1 MAILNYLIIF
11 LLIIFPIAELGKIR
25 LGSIAFSLN
34 DILLFF
40 VFSLWIVLDYKK
52 IKKTKFKLLKPI
64 GMFIAVGIF
73 SLGINFINLKVNE
86 FFVAALYLLRWVLY
100 SSFYFI
106 LVTRDKEFLN
116 KIKHI
121 LLIPVSVILILGVL
135 QFLYYPSLRNLFY
148 LGWDEHLYRLFSS
161 FLDPNFAGTFLVIS
175 FFYLIYV
182 SWQSYLKKRNNLVIF
197 ASFLSVIN
205 FISIYLTYSR
215 SALIMLLVSLVV
227 FLILIKK
234 IKILFVLILIFIA
247 LIYFSPKAF
256 QTEGTNIFRVFSSK
270 ERIKSAEIAVSIIEK
285 SPVFGTGFNAYRY
298 AQNKYANLNDAK
310 WETTHSG
317 AGTDNSFLF
326 VLATTGI
333 VGLIAYLY
341 LIYKMFLLGKEKLS
355 NPISIVLISVLCGL
369 LVNSLFI
376 NSLFYVFI
384 LQWVWMLA
392 AFTENN

>member
-40 VFSLWIVLDYKK
+40 VFLLWIVLDYKK

-64 GMFIAVGIF
+64 AIFIAVGAF
-73 SLGINFINLKVNE
+73 SLAINFINLKVNE
-86 FFVAALYLLRWVLY
+86 FFVALLYLLRWALY

-116 KIKHI
+116 KVRHI
-121 LLIPVSVILILGVL
+121 LLIPISVVLSLGVL
-135 QFLYYPSLRNLFY
+135 QYLYYPSLRNLFY

-175 FFYLIYV
+175 FFYLIYL
-182 SWQSYLKKRNNLVIF
+182 SWQSYLKKKSNLLILT
-197 ASFLSVIN
+197 SFLAVIN
-205 FISIYLTYSR
+205 FASIYLTYSR
-215 SALIMLLVSLVV
+215 SALIMLFVSLIV
-227 FLILIKK
+227 FLTLIKK
-234 IKILFVLILIFIA
+234 IKILFVLILVFIA
-247 LIYFSPKAF
+247 LIFLSPKAF
-256 QTEGTNIFRVFSSK
+256 QTEGTNIFRVFSSQ
-270 ERIKSAEIAVSIIEK
+270 ERIKSAQIAVSIIEK
-285 SPVFGTGFNAYRY
+285 SPVFGVGFNAYRY
-298 AQNKYANLNDAK
+298 AQNKYANLNDSK

-317 AGTDNSFLF
+317 AGTDNSLLF
-326 VLATTGI
+326 VLGTTGI
-333 VGLIAYLY
+333 VGFAAYLY
-341 LIYKMFLLGKEKLS
+341 LIYKLFLLGKEKLS
-355 NPISIVLISVLCGL
+355 NPMSVVLISVLCGL
-369 LVNSLFI
+369 LINSLFI